1 MTTQQDRPPTEAD
14 DDAFSR
20 TVLHSKPW
28 GHEAAFATGEHGYV
42 GKILTVDAGH
52 GLSLQYHEAK
62 DETLTVL
69 SGEARLEL
77 GASQDALRSRV
88 MRPGDIVHLAPL
100 VLHRLT
106 AVTDVVLAEVSTA
119 PPGWREDVVRLAD
132 RYGRVGTTRP

>member
-1 MTTQQDRPPTEAD
+1 MTTPPDRAPTPTA
-14 DDAFSR
+14 DAFTR
-20 TVLHSKPW
+20 TVLQSKPW
-28 GHEAAFATGEHGYV
+28 GHEACFATGEHGYV

-77 GASQDALRSRV
+77 GTSPDMLHARV
-88 MRPGDIVHLAPL
+88 MRPGDIVHVFPH

-132 RYGRVGTTRP
+132 RYGRAGTTQP